1 MVGSE
6 AIRRGVKQGVDE
18 ALMTAMIRKLVEKIG
33 ADPGEIMARIEAL
46 EAGRSEHELK
56 LDAQDDAVEAI
67 HTRLAALETWHPTP
81 RP

>member
-18 ALMTAMIRKLVEKIG
+18 ALMTSLIRRLVEKIG
-33 ADPGEIMARIEAL
+33 GDPGEIMARIEAL
-46 EAGRSEHELK
+46 EAK
-56 LDAQDDAVEAI
+56 AQTHDDAIEAI